1 MSLVYVYAIARAGG
15 ATPAGLRGL
24 DDGAVRAIREGELD
38 AFVSD
43 VPEAE
48 FGEAPLNAHLADMA
62 WVTPRA
68 VRHQEVNAAL
78 AAARDPL
85 VPLAFGAV
93 FRDAAGVT
101 RMLRERT
108 ADIGPRFDLLRGKAE
123 WIAVVRRDA
132 VKAVAAMASGSAVL
146 RALKADSEAAP
157 PGRGY
162 LIAKRLD
169 ETQRQELR
177 AADANAIAAAVESFE
192 REGRRL
198 FREPLVEDAG
208 GGMLARY
215 SILAARDAGPAL
227 EDLRAT
233 FERTWGPRGY
243 TVELSG
249 PWPAYRFSTVDP
261 QGQDR

>member
-1 MSLVYVYAIARAGG
+1 MSLVYAYAIARAGG
-15 ATPAGLRGL
+15 AAPAGLRGL
-24 DDGAVRAIREGELD
+24 DDAAVGAIREGELE

-48 FGEAPLNAHLADMA
+48 YGEGPLNEHLADMD

-68 VRHQEVNAAL
+68 VRHQEVNASL
-78 AAARDPL
+78 AVARDPL

-93 FRDAAGVT
+93 FRDDAGVQ
-101 RMLRERT
+101 RMLRDRA

-123 WIAVVRRDA
+123 WIAVVRRDMSA
-132 VKAVAAMASGSAVL
+132 AVAAVGTGSAAL
-146 RALKADSEAAP
+146 RALKAEVAAAP

-177 AADANAIAAAVESFE
+177 ATDANATAAAVESFE
-192 REGRRL
+192 RAGTRL

-208 GGMLARY
+208 GGMLARF
-215 SILAARDAGPAL
+215 SVLAGRDGGPAL
-227 EDLRAT
+227 EAIAGT
-233 FERTWGPRGY
+233 FGKTWKPRGY
-243 TVELSG
+243 TMELSG

-261 QGQDR
+261 Q

>member
-15 ATPAGLRGL
+15 AAPAGLHGL
-24 DDGAVRAIREGELD
+24 DNGAVRAIREGGLD

-43 VPEAE
+43 VPEDE
-48 FGEAPLNAHLADMA
+48 FGEGPLNAHLADME

-68 VRHQEVNAAL
+68 VRHQDVNASL
-78 AAARDPL
+78 AAALDPL

-101 RMLRERT
+101 RMLRDCA
-108 ADIGPRFDLLRGKAE
+108 ADIGPRFELLRGKAE
-123 WIAVVRRDA
+123 WIGVVRRDRD
-132 VKAVAAMASGSAVL
+132 AATAAIESGSAAL
-146 RALKADSEAAP
+146 RALKAEIAAAP

-177 AADANAIAAAVESFE
+177 ATDANAIAAAVEAFE
-192 REGRRL
+192 HAGLRL

-215 SILAARDAGPAL
+215 SLLAGRDAGPAL
-227 EDLRAT
+227 DDLRAA
-233 FERTWGPRGY
+233 FERTWRMRGY
-243 TVELSG
+243 AVELSG

-261 QGQDR
+261 S